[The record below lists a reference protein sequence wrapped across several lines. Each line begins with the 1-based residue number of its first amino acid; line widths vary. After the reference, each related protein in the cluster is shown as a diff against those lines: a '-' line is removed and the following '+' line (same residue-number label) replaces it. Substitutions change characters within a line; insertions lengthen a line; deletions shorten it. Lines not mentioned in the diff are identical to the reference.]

1 MTVATGLNTGIDEAP
16 VFETTLTMPY
26 TLTTGRAAGTY
37 LAELANQRIVGTRSA
52 SSGKVVVPPSDY
64 GDDGEAPELVV
75 VPATGTVTAWTRAS
89 AGTLAM
95 IRLDGADTDMVHRI
109 VGDDSGLT
117 NGSRVTAV
125 WADDAEGANALAGF
139 ELADAPVD
147 DTKVVPLQTETEP
160 IAELPYQ
167 LDLDYQHSY
176 GLYYGRMFDELA
188 TQRRIVGTRCPSC
201 HNVLIPARGNCDVCF
216 VPTAQVVDVSD
227 TGTLLG
233 FSVIHMEFVG
243 QARKPPY
250 VYAEISLDGSSTR
263 LIHNVGGFDIDKAE
277 EVLSIG
283 MKVRAVWKEGTAAR
297 GALGDI
303 DYFEPIGDQS

>member
-1 MTVATGLNTGIDEAP
+1 MAAGLNTGIDEAP

-37 LAELANQRIVGTRSA
+37 LAELANQRIVGSRSS

-64 GDDGEAPELVV
+64 GDDGEPPELVV
-75 VPATGTVTAWTRAS
+75 VPATGTVTAWTRTS

-95 IRLDGADTDMVHRI
+95 IRLDGADTDLVHRI
-109 VGDDSGLT
+109 VGDHFGLA
-117 NGSRVTAV
+117 NGCRVAAV
-125 WADDAEGANALAGF
+125 WASDAETTNALAGF
-139 ELADAPVD
+139 ELTDAPVEEAE
-147 DTKVVPLQTETEP
+147 VVPLETDTEP

-188 TQRRIVGTRCPSC
+188 TQRRIVGTKCPSC
-201 HNVLIPARGNCDVCF
+201 QSVLIPARGNCDVCF
-216 VPTAQVVDVSD
+216 VPTAQVVDVAD

-233 FSVIHMEFVG
+233 FSVINMEFVG
-243 QARKPPY
+243 QKRKPPY
-250 VYAEISLDGSSTR
+250 IYAEINLDGSATR
-263 LIHNVGGFDIDKAE
+263 LIHNVGGFDIDRTE
-277 EVLSIG
+277 ELLSIG
-283 MKVRAVWKEGTAAR
+283 MKVRAVWKEGTSAR
-297 GALGDI
+297 GTLADI